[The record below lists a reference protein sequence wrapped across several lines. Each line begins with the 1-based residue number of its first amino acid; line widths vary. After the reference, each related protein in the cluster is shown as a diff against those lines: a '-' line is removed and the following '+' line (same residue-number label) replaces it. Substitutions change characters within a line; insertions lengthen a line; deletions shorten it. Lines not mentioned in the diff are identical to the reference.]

1 MMDKKRIIMDGIEQD
16 WLNRGVFVHPTAR
29 IYGTVE
35 IGNGVEIGPYCVI
48 GDQAQIKDGYKT
60 MPIGKVKIGAGTV
73 IKAHCH
79 ISSGSFSQ
87 TVIGENCFIMGGV
100 HIGHDCRIGD
110 NVIITEGA
118 KIAGEVTIDDEVN
131 IGLGAL
137 IHQKTTIPARCMI
150 GMGAVVTKKAADQM
164 RYAETWV
171 GNPAR
176 KLGMNRK
183 WLNMEI

>member
-1 MMDKKRIIMDGIEQD
+1 MIMDGIEKD
-16 WLNRGVFVHPTAR
+16 WLNRNVFVHPTAR
-29 IYGTVE
+29 IYGNVVIE
-35 IGNGVEIGPYCVI
+35 DGVEIGPFCVI
-48 GDQAQIKDGYKT
+48 GDQAQMKEGYKT

-79 ISSGSFSQ
+79 ISSGSFGQ

-100 HIGHDCRIGD
+100 HIGHDCQIGND
-110 NVIITEGA
+110 VIITEGA
-118 KIAGEVTIDDEVN
+118 KIAGDVIIENEAN

-150 GMGAVVTKKAADQM
+150 GMGAVITKKSAEQM

-171 GNPAR
+171 GSPAY
-176 KLGMNRK
+176 KVGMNK
-183 WLNMEI
+183 KYVK